1 MQIIKCWDIQT
12 WDGGDRHNHRYYV
25 ATKALADEWMARSK
39 HDMVFEKEFI
49 IMDDLAEVD
58 EYKLQLIRQQA
69 LAKLNEQ
76 EKKALGLV

>member
-25 ATKALADEWMARSK
+25 STKELADEWMARSK